1 MSKVAVVILNF
12 KTAQETLT
20 CLKSVQN
27 SNYPEIAIYIVDN
40 NSNDGLATQLQNQP
54 GIFYI
59 QSQENLG
66 YTGGNN
72 LGIKQAVK
80 DGATAVLVLNP
91 DTMVTPTCIREMASQ
106 LEDPVVGIVGP
117 KILFQDRQ
125 TIWYAGG
132 ILDLKNVIGQ
142 HRGVNEKDNGQYE
155 QIVETDFITGAAM
168 LIRTAVLE
176 KVGYFDDRF
185 FLYYEDSDLSYR
197 AKKAGFKLIYNPEA
211 VVYHDNAKATGLGS
225 PLQDYFITRN
235 RLLFASKHL
244 KFRTRFALFREV
256 LKNIGMKT
264 RRLALLDFCMG
275 NFGKGSYPL

>member
-91 DTMVTPTCIREMASQ
+91 DTIVAPTCISEMASQ

-225 PLQDYFITRN
+225 SLQDYFITRN